1 MDDFSQYVAM
11 RDKGAR
17 AEEVFRQAHH
27 DGLDTVT
34 CLRMVRQVFHLSLFE
49 GKAVM
54 IKANTGVSLQEHEAT
69 LLPGLKQALQETEE
83 ESQV

>member
-1 MDDFSQYVAM
+1 MGDFSKYAAM
-11 RDKGAR
+11 RDHGVR
-17 AEEVFRQAHH
+17 AEEVFRQARH

-34 CLRMVRQVFHLSLFE
+34 CLRMVRQVFYLSLIA

-54 IKANTGVSLQEHEAT
+54 IKADTGVSLQEHEGT

-83 ESQV
+83 EFQA